1 MKISVLISSYNR
13 VELFNR
19 CIWSIANRPPSTEF
33 EVIVVDD
40 NSTEDTLSVLKSFS
54 CKLTWKFIRF
64 DHKEFEKQTGIKR
77 FFNNPSVTNNIAF
90 KHSSGDLI
98 FQQGNE
104 IIAYKDIYNTMIR
117 DIPDSENFLVFST
130 TYDVSQG
137 TLDQLDKYGTN
148 ITDKMVEDCY
158 KWPLQSSSYRSDV
171 TNYISLTPRSLWNA
185 IGGYDERYM
194 AGISSED
201 SDFVRRA
208 RALGD
213 CKTVISEAIS
223 LHQFH
228 GGKTRYYEPKANVVS
243 RKRFDEG
250 VAINHATYYN
260 WNQKPQNPQKW
271 PVGTYGIQEILTNEI
286 S

>member
-1 MKISVLISSYNR
+1 MKTSILISSYNR
-13 VELFNR
+13 IELFQR
-19 CIWSIANRPPSTEF
+19 TIWSIANRPPSTEF

-54 CKLTWKFIRF
+54 SKITWKFIRF
-64 DHKEFEKQTGIKR
+64 DHNEFEKQTGIKR

-104 IIAYKDIYNTMIR
+104 IIAYKNIYDKMIQ
-117 DIPDSENFLVFST
+117 DIPDSKNFLVFST
-130 TYDVSQG
+130 TYDVPQEI
-137 TLDQLDKYGTN
+137 LDQLDKYGTN
-148 ITDKMVEDCY
+148 LNDRMLEGCY
-158 KWPLQSSSYRSDV
+158 KWPLQSINYRSDV

-201 SDFVRRA
+201 SDFVRRS
-208 RALGD
+208 RSLGN
-213 CKTVISEAIS
+213 CITVISEAIS

-228 GGKTRYYEPKANVVS
+228 GGRTMYYEPKANIVS

-250 VAINHATYYN
+250 VSINHATYYN
-260 WNQKPQNPQKW
+260 WNGKAENPQKW
-271 PVGTYGIQEILTNEI
+271 PIGTYGIQEILTNDRT
-286 S
+286 